1 MEQDAEHLLSPLL
14 TKPRIQKQL
23 EQLEKVV
30 KEAQKRVDYTMA
42 HDPEILKAINIVE
55 RFLRKKKRPCYGGQ
69 AINALLPKE
78 RQFYDKK
85 FNIPDYDFFS
95 PKPAEDIEE
104 LIQDLEDA
112 GFEEIYKKM
121 GVHDGTAKLYVNF
134 VPIADIS
141 ETGPGMY
148 ELMVKRARTVD
159 GILYCDEDYLR
170 MLMYL
175 ELSRPRGEVKRWSK
189 VYERLTLLNDAYP
202 PGRCNDVI
210 KMVPIQREDR
220 KVCLEYCIRH
230 KNVVVGPEFLILMK
244 DGQDTVSF
252 KHLLNLDGPVIFFSS
267 TVEQDMEDLKSI
279 LSDNDLVEIEYNK
292 FPVDSIFNFATIKR
306 NSKPIA
312 LIFEEDACHS
322 YTTLHIREGR
332 EKMRLAMPDLYLHL
346 YYSLMMYGRREKEYF
361 DNSFECLIQKIHAIV
376 SKARNFPT
384 RFLPAFGIQCSGHQR
399 GIATLLRARQ
409 QRMRHKHTQKK
420 GKLSGGSASSTLGRR
435 RSGSFLSDILHGG
448 SRGSLTRKYHRR

>member
-1 MEQDAEHLLSPLL
+1 MEKDAEHLLSPLL

-55 RFLRKKKRPCYGGQ
+55 KFLRKKKRPCYGGQ

-78 RQFYDKK
+78 RKFYDKK

-95 PKPAEDIEE
+95 PTPTEDIDE
-104 LIQDLEDA
+104 LINELEDA
-112 GFEEIYKKM
+112 GFDEIYKKM

-141 ETGPGMY
+141 EVGTGMY

-202 PGRCNDVI
+202 PGRCNDAI
-210 KMVPIQREDR
+210 KTVPIDREDR

-252 KHLLNLDGPVIFFSS
+252 KHLLNLDGPVMFFSS

-279 LSDNDLVEIEYNK
+279 LSDTDSIEIEYNK

-322 YTTLHIREGR
+322 YTTLYVREGR
-332 EKMRLAMPDLYLHL
+332 EKMRLAMPDLYLQL

-376 SKARNFPT
+376 SKARDFPT
-384 RFLPAFGIQCSGHQR
+384 RFLPAFGIRCSGHQR

-409 QRMRHKHTQKK
+409 QRIRHKKTQKK
-420 GKLSGGSASSTLGRR
+420 GKLLGGNRGGNIRGNFRIDLGHGGRR
-435 RSGSFLSDILHGG
+435 GR
-448 SRGSLTRKYHRR
+448 LTRKYHRS

>member
-23 EQLEKVV
+23 EHLEKVM
-30 KEAQKRVDYTMA
+30 KEAQKRVDYTVA

-95 PKPAEDIEE
+95 PKPTEDIEE

-112 GFEEIYKKM
+112 GFDEIYKKM

-141 ETGPGMY
+141 EIGTGMY
-148 ELMVKRARTVD
+148 EIIVKRARTVG

-210 KMVPIQREDR
+210 KSVPINREDR
-220 KVCLEYCIRH
+220 RVCLDYCIRH

-244 DGQDTVSF
+244 DNQSTVSL
-252 KHLLNLDGPVIFFSS
+252 KHLINLNGPVMFFSS

-279 LSDNDLVEIEYNK
+279 LSDNHSMKIEYNK

-306 NSKPIA
+306 SSNPIA

-332 EKMRLAMPDLYLHL
+332 EKMRLAMPDLYLQL
-346 YYSLMMYGRREKEYF
+346 YYSLLIYGKREKEYF
-361 DNSFECLIQKIHAIV
+361 ENSFECLIQKIHVIV
-376 SKARNFPT
+376 NKTRDFPT
-384 RFLPAFGIQCSGHQR
+384 RFLPAFGIHCSGHQR

-409 QRMRHKHTQKK
+409 QKIRHKQTQKK
-420 GKLSGGSASSTLGRR
+420 KKLLGGSGSRDTSSGFGVNISHRGGR
-435 RSGSFLSDILHGG
+435 GSF
-448 SRGSLTRKYHRR
+448 TRKYHRR

>member
-1 MEQDAEHLLSPLL
+1 LL

-55 RFLRKKKRPCYGGQ
+55 KFLRKKKRPCYGGQ

-78 RQFYDKK
+78 RKFYDKK

-95 PKPAEDIEE
+95 PTPTEDIDE
-104 LIQDLEDA
+104 LINELEDA
-112 GFEEIYKKM
+112 GFDEIYKKM

-141 ETGPGMY
+141 EVGPGMY

-202 PGRCNDVI
+202 PGRCNDAI
-210 KMVPIQREDR
+210 KTVPVDEEDR
-220 KVCLEYCIRH
+220 RVFLEYCIRH

-244 DGQDTVSF
+244 DGQGTVSF
-252 KHLLNLDGPVIFFSS
+252 KHLLNLDGPVMFFSS

-279 LSDNDLVEIEYNK
+279 LSDNESVEIEYNK
-292 FPVDSIFNFATIKR
+292 FPVDSIYNFATIKR

-361 DNSFECLIQKIHAIV
+361 DNSFECLIKKIHAIV

-384 RFLPAFGIQCSGHQR
+384 HFLPAFGIRCSGHQR

-409 QRMRHKHTQKK
+409 QRIRHKKTQKK
-420 GKLSGGSASSTLGRR
+420 GKLLGGGR
-435 RSGSFLSDILHGG
+435 GG
-448 SRGSLTRKYHRR
+448 LTRKGHRS

>member
-1 MEQDAEHLLSPLL
+1 LL

-55 RFLRKKKRPCYGGQ
+55 KFLRKKKRPCYGGQ

-78 RQFYDKK
+78 RKFYDKK

-95 PKPAEDIEE
+95 PTPTEDIDE
-104 LIQDLEDA
+104 LINELEDA

-141 ETGPGMY
+141 EVGPGMY

-202 PGRCNDVI
+202 PGRCNDAI
-210 KMVPIQREDR
+210 KTVPVQEEDR
-220 KVCLEYCIRH
+220 RVCLEYCIRH

-244 DGQDTVSF
+244 EGQGTVSF
-252 KHLLNLDGPVIFFSS
+252 KHLLNLDGPVMFFSS

-279 LSDNDLVEIEYNK
+279 LSDNESVEIEYNK
-292 FPVDSIFNFATIKR
+292 FPVDSIYNFATIKR

-361 DNSFECLIQKIHAIV
+361 DNSFECLIKKIHAIV

-384 RFLPAFGIQCSGHQR
+384 RFLPAFGIRCSGHQR

-409 QRMRHKHTQKK
+409 QRIRHKKTQKK
-420 GKLSGGSASSTLGRR
+420 GKLL
-435 RSGSFLSDILHGG
+435 GG
-448 SRGSLTRKYHRR
+448 SRGGGGLTRKGNRS

>member
-1 MEQDAEHLLSPLL
+1 MEEDAEHILSPLL

-23 EQLEKVV
+23 ETLEKVV
-30 KEAQKRVDYTMA
+30 KEAQKRVDYTVA
-42 HDPEILKAINIVE
+42 HNPDILKAINIVE
-55 RFLRKKKRPCYGGQ
+55 RFLRRNKRPCYGGQ

-95 PKPAEDIEE
+95 PKPTEDIKV
-104 LIQDLEDA
+104 LIRQLEDA
-112 GFEEIYKKM
+112 GFDEIYKKM

-141 ETGPGMY
+141 EVSPGMY
-148 ELMVKRARTVD
+148 ELMVKRGRTVD

-202 PGRCNDVI
+202 PGRCNDAI
-210 KMVPIQREDR
+210 KSVPINREDR
-220 KVCLEYCIRH
+220 KVFLEYCIRH
-230 KNVVVGPEFLILMK
+230 KNVVVGPEFLGLMK

-252 KHLLNLDGPVIFFSS
+252 KHLLNLDGPVMFFSS

-279 LSDNDLVEIEYNK
+279 LSENNLIESEYMK
-292 FPVDSIFNFATIKR
+292 FSIDSIFNFATLKR
-306 NSKPIA
+306 SSKPIA
-312 LIFEEDACHS
+312 LIFKEDACHA
-322 YTTLHIREGR
+322 YTILHIREGR
-332 EKMRLAMPDLYLHL
+332 EKMRLAMPDLYLQL
-346 YYSLMMYGRREKEYF
+346 YYSLLIYGRREKEYF

-376 SKARNFPT
+376 NKARNFPT
-384 RFLPAFGIQCSGHQR
+384 RFLPAFGIQCSGHQM

-409 QRMRHKHTQKK
+409 QRIHYNKTHKKK
-420 GKLSGGSASSTLGRR
+420 KLIDGGGLIHR
-435 RSGSFLSDILHGG
+435 GSF
-448 SRGSLTRKYHRR
+448 TRKYHRR

>member
-23 EQLEKVV
+23 ERLEKVV
-30 KEAQKRVDYTMA
+30 KEAQKRVDYTVA
-42 HDPEILKAINIVE
+42 HDPEVLKAINVVE
-55 RFLRKKKRPCYGGQ
+55 RFLRRKKRPCYGGQ

-95 PKPAEDIEE
+95 PKPAEDIDE

-112 GFEEIYKKM
+112 GFDEIYKKL

-134 VPIADIS
+134 IPIADIS
-141 ETGPGMY
+141 EVGTGMY

-202 PGRCNDVI
+202 PGRCNDAI
-210 KMVPIQREDR
+210 KSVPINREDR
-220 KVCLEYCIRH
+220 RVCLEYCIRH

-244 DGQDTVSF
+244 DGQSTVSL
-252 KHLLNLDGPVIFFSS
+252 KHLLNLDGPVMFFSS
-267 TVEQDMEDLKSI
+267 TVEQDMEDMKSI
-279 LSDNDLVEIEYNK
+279 LSNNDSIDIEYNK

-306 NSKPIA
+306 SSKPIA

-376 SKARNFPT
+376 NKARDFPT
-384 RFLPAFGIQCSGHQR
+384 RFLPAFGIRCSGHQR

-409 QRMRHKHTQKK
+409 QRIRHKKTQKK
-420 GKLSGGSASSTLGRR
+420 GKLLVGGLLR
-435 RSGSFLSDILHGG
+435 RSGSHSGSHISHGAR
-448 SRGSLTRKYHRR
+448 RGRLTRKYHRR